1 MSKPKPH
8 LSRRTTPLTPLALPC
23 LLLALTLSSCGSSE
37 SLTHI
42 QGSSETI
49 TKPMLDHWMR
59 SLVGEDFRQVIGTK
73 GPAGLVSEPANYTEC
88 TEAAAKIIPRGY
100 TGRLKLNGAQIF
112 GKCHQ
117 LHEAV
122 KAQALAFLLSVQ
134 WSTQEAKEQG
144 IQLTDAEVRR
154 QFQNVVLKN
163 TYGSTARERQHLA
176 ERHMVHAD
184 LLYMLKRNI
193 LVKRITPKFEAKVR
207 EAGGGERTYVR
218 LALERYHGLIART
231 SCKPGYVVLG
241 CKEYREP
248 AVAKPSPA
256 VLLEAFVQGAVG

>member
-1 MSKPKPH
+1 V
-8 LSRRTTPLTPLALPC
+8 ALLC
-23 LLLALTLSSCGSSE
+23 SLLLALSALALSACGGSE
-37 SLTHI
+37 GLTHI

-59 SLVGEDFRQVIGTK
+59 SLVGEDFRGAIGTK
-73 GPAGLVSEPANYTEC
+73 GPVGLVSEPANYTEC

-112 GKCHQ
+112 SKCHQ

-122 KAQALAFLLSVQ
+122 KAQAIAFLLSAQ
-134 WSTQEAKEQG
+134 WATLEAKEQG
-144 IQLTDAEVRR
+144 ITVTDAEVRKH
-154 QFQNVVLKN
+154 FENVVLKN
-163 TYGSTARERQHLA
+163 YYGSTARERQYLA

-184 LLYMLKRNI
+184 LLFELKRNM
-193 LVKRITPKFEAKVR
+193 LATRTSPKFQAKVQK
-207 EAGGGERTYVR
+207 AGGGDRVFAR
-218 LALERYHGLIART
+218 LALERYRGLIART
-231 SCKPGYVVLG
+231 SCEPGYVVLS

-248 AVAKPSPA
+248 TVAKPSPA

>member
-1 MSKPKPH
+1 MTKPK
-8 LSRRTTPLTPLALPC
+8 RRRSSGRTAPLVLVL
-23 LLLALTLSSCGSSE
+23 LLLALTLSSCGGSD

-59 SLVGEDFRQVIGTK
+59 SLVGEDFRQAIGTK
-73 GPAGLVSEPANYTEC
+73 GPVGLVSEPANYTEC
-88 TEAAAKIIPRGY
+88 AEAAAKVIPRDY
-100 TGRLKLNGAQIF
+100 TGRLKLNGAQIL

-144 IQLTDAEVRR
+144 LTVTDAEIRKH
-154 QFQNVVLKN
+154 FQNVTLKS
-163 TYGSTARERQHLA
+163 TYGSTARERQYLA

-193 LVKRITPKFEAKVR
+193 LVKRMTPKFEARVQA
-207 EAGGGERTYVR
+207 AGGGQRTYVH
-218 LALERYHGLIART
+218 LALERYHALIART

-248 AVAKPSPA
+248 AVEPPA
-256 VLLEAFVQGAVG
+256 PALILEALVQGSVG